1 MILKRINGFGGLSSR
16 LDNASIQHVCVKK
29 CGEIYLIPGMPET
42 KSEGKPVAFIPDLVV
57 GVNLILCIVIFLLGY
72 LVYRRRYKIG
82 ALFIGIAFGMFGLS
96 HLNTLFGSTLFP
108 EVTFVLF
115 RICGYLLVAV
125 ALYLWLRE
133 DHVAEN

>member
-1 MILKRINGFGGLSSR
+1 
-16 LDNASIQHVCVKK
+16 
-29 CGEIYLIPGMPET
+29 MPET
-42 KSEGKPVAFIPDLVV
+42 RSEGGKPVAFVPDIVV

-108 EVTFVLF
+108 EVTFILF

-125 ALYLWLRE
+125 ALYLWLTE
-133 DHVAEN
+133 ESGAGN